1 MYYSVWLKFYYSE
14 QRSLSYGSMSVFDRN
29 CPACRIS
36 QLKYRCLFYLC
47 KGKGKIKYKQTGL
60 ILIINETRSTVL
72 ISSRPK
78 YIVLEWLSWLDLAL
92 WR

>member
-1 MYYSVWLKFYYSE
+1 MYYSVCLKFYHSE
-14 QRSLSYGSMSVFDRN
+14 QRSLSYGSMGIFDRN

-36 QLKYRCLFYLC
+36 QLKCRCLFYLC

-60 ILIINETRSTVL
+60 VLFINETRSTVL
-72 ISSRPK
+72 ISCK
-78 YIVLEWLSWLDLAL
+78 YIVIEWLSWLDLAL